1 MLNLDVNIRQTKHIR
16 NLQTH
21 KVQVTVAQNAHGH
34 KQRTLEPPAL
44 RCRTVASYVPLR
56 AEGSE
61 SVPAVVSAFCGNVTR
76 RDVTCGNVTRRDVTC
91 RDSTRKEVFT
101 WTAKQ

>member
-1 MLNLDVNIRQTKHIR
+1 MLKPNVNIRQTKYIR

-44 RCRTVASYVPLR
+44 TWRTLTCYVPLR

-61 SVPAVVSAFCGNVTR
+61 SVPAVVSAFCGNVTCDNTPR
-76 RDVTCGNVTRRDVTC
+76 RDP
-91 RDSTRKEVFT
+91 TRKEVYT

>member
-21 KVQVTVAQNAHGH
+21 KVQVTVARNAHGH

-44 RCRTVASYVPLR
+44 TWRTLTCYVPLR
-56 AEGSE
+56 AEGRE

-76 RDVTCGNVTRRDVTC
+76 RDP
-91 RDSTRKEVFT
+91 TRKEVYT